1 MTDTENQPL
10 DPVRLMNA
18 IRMEVA
24 VPGRAVTE
32 EDVPESMTIEEII
45 ARISTAAPSP
55 ARKLSFDRRRHAV
68 AKVAAEQR
76 IRTLFCFYF

>member
-24 VPGRAVTE
+24 VPGRA
-32 EDVPESMTIEEII
+32 
-45 ARISTAAPSP
+45 
-55 ARKLSFDRRRHAV
+55 AV
-68 AKVAAEQR
+68 SY
-76 IRTLFCFYF
+76 THL